1 VLATLI
7 GVRRQAS
14 VGVFSFVCC
23 AGVIASVLLGSSPA
37 LADDPPPTEPPPP
50 TETTPPPPPPP
61 PPAPVGPR
69 TIVAGITIA
78 GQEVGGL
85 TARKA
90 VAAVQLRFNRS
101 LQLVISKTWKQ
112 RFRPAQLGAR
122 ARVGKAVEAALRARR
137 AGAAIP
143 LSIEIDEVRLRGL
156 LARLGRETR
165 RTPVDSKLRL
175 TRFVPVGTPSADG
188 RRLQEVIGYHGLSL
202 ALRKH
207 SREPFQL
214 PFEVI
219 RPAVTEDDFGKVLV
233 IRRESKELYFYN
245 GPTLKRIFRVATGQ
259 SSYPTPLGRWEI
271 VTKQRH
277 PWWYPPQ
284 SSAWA
289 KGKEPVPPGPGNPLG
304 TRWMGLSAD
313 LVGIHGT
320 PDASSIGYSASHG
333 CIRMLI
339 PQVEWLFEH
348 VELGTP
354 VFVVPA

>member
-1 VLATLI
+1 M
-7 GVRRQAS
+7 
-14 VGVFSFVCC
+14 FSFVCV
-23 AGVIASVLLGSSPA
+23 AGVVASFLLASAPA
-37 LADDPPPTEPPPP
+37 FAEDPPPTEPPPP
-50 TETTPPPPPPP
+50 TETVPLPPPPPP
-61 PPAPVGPR
+61 GPR
-69 TIVAGITIA
+69 TIVNGVTIA
-78 GQEVGGL
+78 GHDVGGL
-85 TARKA
+85 TTKQA
-90 VAAVQLRFNRS
+90 VAAVQRRFNRS

-112 RFRPAQLGAR
+112 RFMPSQFGAR
-122 ARVGKAVEAALRARR
+122 ARVGKAVEAAMRARS
-137 AGAAIP
+137 AKAAIP
-143 LSIEIDEVRLRGL
+143 LSIEIDDSRLRGL
-156 LARLGRETR
+156 LARLGRETKR
-165 RTPVDSKLRL
+165 DPIDSKLRL
-175 TRFVPVGTPSADG
+175 VHFVPAGTRSVDG
-188 RRLQEVIGYHGLSL
+188 RRLQEVIAFHSLSL

-214 PFEVI
+214 PFEVL
-219 RPAVTEDDFGKVLV
+219 RPAATEDDFGKVLV

-245 GPTLKRIFRVATGQ
+245 GTTLKRVFRVATGQ

-271 VTKQRH
+271 VNKQRH

-284 SSAWA
+284 TSAWA

-320 PDASSIGYSASHG
+320 PDSSSIGYSASHG

-354 VFVVPA
+354 VFIVPA